1 MALLHV
7 WHVRT
12 TLAECNYLNCSGEF
26 DVSTDDVFDSPELK
40 LAVVVALV
48 QHWRRSRHLDD
59 ALEFVRNESR
69 VQDGF
74 YRRRGNLPPIHVG
87 CECFVQLNLRNNLAD
102 VVLFLCHYDILWWK
116 D

>member
-7 WHVRT
+7 WHVWT

-69 VQDGF
+69 VQDGLH
-74 YRRRGNLPPIHVG
+74 RSRGDIPSLYAG
-87 CECFVQLNLRNNLAD
+87 LQCD
-102 VVLFLCHYDILWWK
+102 V
-116 D
+116 